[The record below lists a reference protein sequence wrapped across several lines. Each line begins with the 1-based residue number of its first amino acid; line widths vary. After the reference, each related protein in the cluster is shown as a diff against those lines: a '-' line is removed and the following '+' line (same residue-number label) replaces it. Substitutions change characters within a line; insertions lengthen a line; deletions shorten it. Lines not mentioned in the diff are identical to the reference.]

1 MRAGLRGASRADRNA
16 RANRREGHDKTIL
29 RDALWIKMRAQNE
42 ERKLSY
48 ESWVVLSDVLVK
60 VIFAFETRGIATPCT
75 VKRERISRAR
85 YTRRA

>member
-1 MRAGLRGASRADRNA
+1 
-16 RANRREGHDKTIL
+16 
-29 RDALWIKMRAQNE
+29 MRAQNE

-75 VKRERISRAR
+75 VKWERISRAR